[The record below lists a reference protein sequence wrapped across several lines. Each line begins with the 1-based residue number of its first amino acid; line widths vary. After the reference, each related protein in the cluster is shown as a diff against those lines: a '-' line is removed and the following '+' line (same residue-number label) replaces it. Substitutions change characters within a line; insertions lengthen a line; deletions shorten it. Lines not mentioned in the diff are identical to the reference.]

1 MGRSTLLK
9 SCTSAL
15 TYNFSTFSFK
25 TMNRILLIASTLS
38 LALTTA
44 AQQAPE
50 QFSVATLN
58 VAGLPQKILF
68 INVNSKGPGT
78 EGSLQIGQYLSDRQ
92 YDMVFTQEDFN
103 YHDALT
109 FMLKDDYQ
117 IDTWTGD
124 VDVIGHDIDFLHPQ
138 NHRFECDGLGACVK
152 KNITIESVSRTLW
165 NTYFGKFSHALDE
178 MVTKGFRRYELTLA
192 SGRRLVVYNMHMDAS
207 DRNDV
212 YDGTDQKDRQAR
224 RGEWI
229 QLRDD
234 IMEKLDERPVIVVGD
249 LNSFYVR
256 DTIQADFIEAINA
269 TGRAKASDVWVELEH
284 EGQYPELREITTGI
298 EREGYEVDGECYDK
312 IIYINPTNG
321 QQLKA
326 VAYNRDKENF
336 VYNGKPLSDHSPVSA
351 VFEWTAGSKESD
363 TGIESASHPDAH
375 GSDSE
380 LFDLNG
386 RRIKTTSD
394 KGIFIERN
402 DKGTF
407 KHIIK

>member
-1 MGRSTLLK
+1 MNTKLLLA
-9 SCTSAL
+9 SAL
-15 TYNFSTFSFK
+15 SV
-25 TMNRILLIASTLS
+25 
-38 LALTTA
+38 ALTA
-44 AQQAPE
+44 VAQPSRE
-50 QFSVATLN
+50 QFSIATLN

-68 INVNSKGPGT
+68 FNVNSKGPGSA
-78 EGSLQIGQYLSDRQ
+78 GSIRIGQYLSERQ

-103 YHDALT
+103 YHDELT
-109 FMLKDDYQ
+109 AMLEDDYQ

-124 VDVIGHDIDFLHPQ
+124 VGLEGHKIDFLHLQ

-152 KNITIESVSRTLW
+152 NGITVESVSRTLW

-178 MVTKGFRRYELTLA
+178 MVTKGFRRYDLTLA
-192 SGRRLVVYNMHMDAS
+192 SGHQLVVYNMHMDAS

-256 DTIQADFIEAINA
+256 DTIQADFIDAINA

-284 EGQYPELREITTGI
+284 EGQYPELRQITTGI
-298 EREGYEVDGECYDK
+298 VREGYEVDGECYDK
-312 IIYINPTNG
+312 IIYINPTDG

-326 VAYNRDKENF
+326 VAYKRDTKD
-336 VYNGKPLSDHSPVSA
+336 YQHDGQPLSDHYPVSA
-351 VFEWTAGSKESD
+351 IFEWIGRDKNTA
-363 TGIESASHPDAH
+363 IETVSISYPD
-375 GSDSE
+375 SYSNNDSNTDAQ
-380 LFDLNG
+380 LYDMSG
-386 RRIKTTSD
+386 RRANGTGGRGLYIEKNE
-394 KGIFIERN
+394 KGA
-402 DKGTF
+402 F
-407 KHIIK
+407 KRIVK